1 MCVKERERER
11 ENCDGRLFL
20 PLLQFVGDVR
30 MQFVVHL
37 DQSSDILGIDGE
49 AFLLEVGS
57 SGQGSRDVGLN
68 GLTFKDGEKIGGSKR

>member
-1 MCVKERERER
+1 
-11 ENCDGRLFL
+11 
-20 PLLQFVGDVR
+20 

-37 DQSSDILGIDGE
+37 DQSSNILGIDGE